1 MKSFLKRVLVLMT
14 VCLLC
19 FQSNVWAGYGPE
31 EIPLK
36 ENSGGGLTRPRVQCI
51 NVAPSCNYSESEVG
65 IQAYFRET
73 IIRLLDLFHI
83 RRSH

>member
-1 MKSFLKRVLVLMT
+1 MT
-14 VCLLC
+14 VLLLC
-19 FQSNVWAGYGPE
+19 FQSNVWAGYEPE

-51 NVAPSCNYSESEVG
+51 IEASSCNYSESEVG
-65 IQAYFRET
+65 IQTYFRET